1 MIIIIK
7 KESVLIVDDDVV
19 AISAL
24 KDIINPDYNVYV
36 VKSGE
41 EAIEKAKMLTP
52 DLILLDICMPDMD
65 GYQTINELKSSEL
78 TKSIPVIFISG
89 NTESSDIKTG
99 ISNGAIDYI
108 TKPFD
113 DANVLTKVK
122 EAVEK

>member
-41 EAIEKAKMLTP
+41 EAIEKAKMLSP

-65 GYQTINELKSSEL
+65 GYQTINELKSSES

-89 NTESSDIKTG
+89 NTDQNDIKNG
-99 ISNGAIDYI
+99 FSNGAVDYI
-108 TKPFD
+108 TKPFND
-113 DANVLTKVK
+113 ENVLNKVK
-122 EAVEK
+122 EAVSK

>member
-1 MIIIIK
+1 MK

-41 EAIEKAKMLTP
+41 EAIEKAKMLSP

-65 GYQTINELKSSEL
+65 GYQTINELKSSDL
-78 TKSIPVIFISG
+78 TRSIPVIFISG
-89 NTESSDIKTG
+89 NSESDDIKNG

-113 DANVLTKVK
+113 DENVLIKVK
-122 EAVEK
+122 EAVAK